1 VIYVCVNQAL
11 LARQAW
17 RVIQFL
23 ESLCARL
30 LRAKYYPHG
39 ELIDMVF
46 PGDAS
51 PSWHGIEDGMALVK
65 KGIIWRVGASNKIQI
80 WRDSWIPRPPSFK
93 INLKKGRSRI
103 RWVSQLMQPGHRE
116 WDLQV
121 LNSCLYPRDV
131 DEVCKIRLSERIEED
146 MIAWHY
152 EKPGIFTVR
161 SAYQLGLK
169 MEQEEQMQ
177 MGSSAMVGGHR
188 PLYKRIWFAPVP
200 PKIRI
205 FAWRLSRE
213 SLATQVNREQQT
225 LVERATCTICGTGDE
240 DGHHVVVLC
249 MKAMALRQE
258 MREHW
263 QLPDEAQFRF
273 NGPDRL
279 LLLLDSGT
287 KEEGARILFLFW

>member
-39 ELIDMVF
+39 ELIDTVF

-51 PSWHGIEDGMALVK
+51 PSWHGIEDGLALVK
-65 KGIIWRVGASNKIQI
+65 KGIIWWVGASNKIQI

-93 INLKKGRSRI
+93 ISLKKGRSRI

-146 MIAWHY
+146 MIA
-152 EKPGIFTVR
+152 
-161 SAYQLGLK
+161 
-169 MEQEEQMQ
+169 
-177 MGSSAMVGGHR
+177 
-188 PLYKRIWFAPVP
+188 
-200 PKIRI
+200 
-205 FAWRLSRE
+205 
-213 SLATQVNREQQT
+213 
-225 LVERATCTICGTGDE
+225 
-240 DGHHVVVLC
+240 
-249 MKAMALRQE
+249 
-258 MREHW
+258 
-263 QLPDEAQFRF
+263 
-273 NGPDRL
+273 
-279 LLLLDSGT
+279 
-287 KEEGARILFLFW
+287 

>member
-1 VIYVCVNQAL
+1 V
-11 LARQAW
+11 
-17 RVIQFL
+17 
-23 ESLCARL
+23 
-30 LRAKYYPHG
+30 H
-39 ELIDMVF
+39 
-46 PGDAS
+46 
-51 PSWHGIEDGMALVK
+51 
-65 KGIIWRVGASNKIQI
+65 
-80 WRDSWIPRPPSFK
+80 
-93 INLKKGRSRI
+93 
-103 RWVSQLMQPGHRE
+103 
-116 WDLQV
+116 
-121 LNSCLYPRDV
+121 
-131 DEVCKIRLSERIEED
+131 
-146 MIAWHY
+146 
-152 EKPGIFTVR
+152 

-225 LVERATCTICGTGDE
+225 LVERATCTICGIGDE